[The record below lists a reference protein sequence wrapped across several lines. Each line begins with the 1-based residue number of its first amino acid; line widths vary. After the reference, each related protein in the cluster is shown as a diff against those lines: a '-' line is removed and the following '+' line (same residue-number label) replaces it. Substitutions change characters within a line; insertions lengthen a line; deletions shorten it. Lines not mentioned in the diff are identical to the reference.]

1 MSKHF
6 DLLNAGAVHL
16 EGSLNAYARG
26 NASYGDVQAES
37 AAAQAHDG
45 ALEYLNALS
54 VPFNDLSRHLHGVA
68 GLDLREIALHLGV
81 GQRADQIHD

>member
-1 MSKHF
+1 MSDHF
-6 DLLNAGAVHL
+6 DLLDAWAVHL
-16 EGSLNAYARG
+16 EGSLNANTRG
-26 NASYGDVQAES
+26 DASNGDVQSKS

-54 VPFNDLSRHLHGVA
+54 VPLNDLSRHLDGVA